1 MKEAIDNIEEWIR
14 MNNKGKSSEVSG
26 KSYEYGYGQLYREGK
41 NGGVKERERQGEG
54 SYTYRY

>member
-1 MKEAIDNIEEWIR
+1 

-41 NGGVKERERQGEG
+41 NGGIKERERQGEG